1 MRATSKTGTPLPP
14 TIRAKVLRGIL
25 NSVDLTA
32 DRKKEIL
39 KREGIDIEDLR
50 SVSATVSLS
59 SYTRIF
65 DRLAKLLSAPTLG
78 LNVSAQMGPELV
90 GAIGYIF
97 MSSPTLESAIEYF
110 VESVRSVQD
119 VTLLRY
125 RRGASPTLTYII
137 TDDDIQPRRQD
148 VEFSLGYIHTLING
162 YLDGGYA
169 PKEVHFEHTKPTRR
183 NTHELF
189 FGCPV
194 YFEQPH
200 NAMVFQPEAMRRR
213 SSKFDPNLIALLQH
227 YLQLV
232 GERDYAVTTL
242 TESINQMLGG
252 ATEMNEIA
260 IGQVASRLGLSEAT
274 LRRRLKREG
283 ASFRD
288 IVRRKRIGVAK
299 RHLVESEMSIL
310 QIAQASGYSE
320 TASFTRA
327 FAAETGKSPSTFRR
341 ISQEH

>member
-1 MRATSKTGTPLPP
+1 MPP

-32 DRKKEIL
+32 DQQREIL
-39 KREGIDIEDLR
+39 KREGIDIQDLR
-50 SVSATVSLS
+50 GVSATVSLG

-65 DRLAKLLSAPTLG
+65 DRLAKLLGAPTLG
-78 LNVSAQMGPELV
+78 LSVSAQMGPELV

-97 MSSPTLESAIEYF
+97 MSSPTLESAIKYF

-125 RRGASPTLTYII
+125 RRGTSPTLTYTI
-137 TDDDIQPRRQD
+137 TDDEIQPRRQD
-148 VEFSLGYIHTLING
+148 VEFSLGYIHTLAKA

-183 NTHELF
+183 NAHELF

-194 YFEQPH
+194 YFEQPR
-200 NAMVFQPEAMRRR
+200 NALVFQPDDMRRR

-227 YLQLV
+227 YIQLV

-242 TESINQMLGG
+242 TESINQMLGS

-288 IVRRKRIGVAK
+288 IVRRKRIGIAK

-327 FAAETGKSPSTFRR
+327 FIRETGKTPSQLRR
-341 ISQEH
+341 NAREH

>member
-1 MRATSKTGTPLPP
+1 MLG
-14 TIRAKVLRGIL
+14 
-25 NSVDLTA
+25 
-32 DRKKEIL
+32 
-39 KREGIDIEDLR
+39 
-50 SVSATVSLS
+50 
-59 SYTRIF
+59 
-65 DRLAKLLSAPTLG
+65 APTLG
-78 LNVSAQMGPELV
+78 LSVSTQMGPELV

-97 MSSPTLESAIEYF
+97 MSSPTLESAIKYF

-125 RRGASPTLTYII
+125 RRGASPTLTYMI

-148 VEFSLGYIHTLING
+148 VEFSLGYIHTLIKG

-169 PKEVHFEHTKPTRR
+169 PKEVHFEHIKPTRR
-183 NTHELF
+183 NAHELF

-200 NAMVFQPEAMRRR
+200 NALVFQPDDMRRR

-242 TESINQMLGG
+242 TESINQMLGS

-288 IVRRKRIGVAK
+288 IVRRKRIGIAK
-299 RHLVESEMSIL
+299 RHLIESEMSIL

-327 FAAETGKSPSTFRR
+327 FIRETGKTPSQLRR
-341 ISQEH
+341 NAREH